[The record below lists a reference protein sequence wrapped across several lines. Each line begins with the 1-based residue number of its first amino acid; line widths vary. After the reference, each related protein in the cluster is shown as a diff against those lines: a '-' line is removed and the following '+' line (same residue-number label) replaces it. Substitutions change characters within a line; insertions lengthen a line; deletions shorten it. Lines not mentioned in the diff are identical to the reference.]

1 MSSSHQL
8 MPAERSPAQAALDL
22 IDQLANVTLHDNVLV
37 LEVENLLDGWPTYE
51 INFTPD
57 KPGPL
62 KLIIRLL
69 DTVKLVK
76 LEDCPD
82 SEAEGLLPGKPK
94 GRKSTCPQSETQG
107 QRDLGDPDITMVDL
121 ATDSSGRVNAKPI
134 QLLGLR
140 VLKEPPVHKVPA
152 SSRRPFH
159 DTDWPPRRPR
169 KLRPISPDERIT
181 ELHTFRTFS
190 AAVGPLPQPKHTM

>member
-1 MSSSHQL
+1 MSS
-8 MPAERSPAQAALDL
+8 PAAPALTPLDL
-22 IDQLANVTLHDNVLV
+22 IDQLANVTLHDNVII
-37 LEVENLLDGWPTYE
+37 LEVENLLNGWPTYE
-51 INFTPD
+51 INITPQ

-62 KLIIRLL
+62 KLVIRLL

-94 GRKSTCPQSETQG
+94 GRK
-107 QRDLGDPDITMVDL
+107 RLGDQVSVLIIL
-121 ATDSSGRVNAKPI
+121 SATLSSTACNLFIFSGRVNAKPI

-140 VLKEPPVHKVPA
+140 VLKEPPMRKVPV

-181 ELHTFRTFS
+181 DLHTFRTFS
-190 AAVGPLPQPKHTM
+190 AAVGPLSQTKHTM